1 MRSIAFAVV
10 IFAGVLA
17 CSSAAPQLN
26 RFDLGWL
33 DAILREAGQRNNT
46 VRFGNNTVI
55 ISGVS
60 NAHAST
66 NDGTINP
73 VPPSN
78 QWNNNGYNG
87 YNPWIRYPYNNGYYY
102 YRTLPTENGEQ
113 IIEVPVSSSE
123 ESQEMAYDV
132 SDDQSE
138 EDVYHQEDQTVEDEE
153 DEAEDEADDEAEDEL
168 DEEPEDAE
176 EATNEEA
183 EEVEDEVIDPEEE
196 AVDAELEVI
205 ENELNAKESN

>member
-17 CSSAAPQLN
+17 CSSAAPQLS

-60 NAHAST
+60 NAQANA
-66 NDGTINP
+66 NDGTIRP
-73 VPPSN
+73 SPPQN
-78 QWNNNGYNG
+78 QWP
-87 YNPWIRYPYNNGYYY
+87 NPWFNNRYPYNNGYYY
-102 YRTLPTENGEQ
+102 YRTLPTENGVK
-113 IIEVPVSSSE
+113 IVEVPVSSSE
-123 ESQEMAYDV
+123 ESQEVAYDI
-132 SDDQSE
+132 SGDQSE
-138 EDVYHQEDQTVEDEE
+138 EDVYHQEDQTVEEDEE
-153 DEAEDEADDEAEDEL
+153 DEELNEAEDEL

-183 EEVEDEVIDPEEE
+183 DEVEDEVIDPEEE

-205 ENELNAKESN
+205 EKELIAKESN